1 MSISDS
7 EDSPLGYS
15 PERIAG
21 SLGEWEPDVIGLNC
35 GVGPQPML
43 DAVEKMTPLTK
54 LPVCVMPNAGM
65 PRLVEGRY
73 MYLSSPEYFAEFTMR
88 FVRAGVR
95 VLGGCCGTTPEHI
108 KEMRKA
114 ARSVLPSEF
123 TAPAR
128 SVVRVQADLPAGV
141 EPVAR
146 ERKSELAAKIAGGRF
161 VCSVEISP
169 PKSPDPS
176 KVLGRIAQLREA
188 GVDAV
193 NIPDGPRASARMGSA
208 ALAQLASRETGIQ
221 VILHY
226 CCRDRNLLGM
236 QSDLLG
242 FGALGLKN
250 ILIITGDPPKM
261 GEYPDATAV
270 FDVDSIGLMQIANR
284 LNHGQDLVGNPID
297 QPTSLH
303 LGCGANPGAVNMD
316 EELRRFEYK
325 VEAGA
330 EYVMTQPVYDPA
342 VLERWVR
349 RTEHCR
355 IPLLVGILPLRN
367 LRNAEFLTNEVP
379 GMAVPAP
386 ILRRLADAPSPEDA
400 RAVGT
405 DVAREAL
412 LESLPLSQ
420 GVYVMTPFNSVK
432 AALDVLEALPP
443 SHRPAGIA

>member
-1 MSISDS
+1 
-7 EDSPLGYS
+7 
-15 PERIAG
+15 
-21 SLGEWEPDVIGLNC
+21 V
-35 GVGPQPML
+35 
-43 DAVEKMTPLTK
+43 
-54 LPVCVMPNAGM
+54 
-65 PRLVEGRY
+65 PR
-73 MYLSSPEYFAEFTMR
+73 A
-88 FVRAGVR
+88 
-95 VLGGCCGTTPEHI
+95 
-108 KEMRKA
+108 
-114 ARSVLPSEF
+114 
-123 TAPAR
+123 
-128 SVVRVQADLPAGV
+128 
-141 EPVAR
+141 
-146 ERKSELAAKIAGGRF
+146 RKSELAARIAAGRF
-161 VCSVEISP
+161 VCSVEMSP

-176 KVLGRIAQLREA
+176 KVLARIAQLREA

-208 ALAQLASRETGIQ
+208 ALAQLAARETGID

-284 LNHGQDLVGNPID
+284 LNHAQDLVGNPID

-330 EYVMTQPVYDPA
+330 EYVMTQPVYDPS

-379 GMAVPAP
+379 GMAVPEP
-386 ILRRLADAPSPEDA
+386 ILRRLAAAPSPEDA
-400 RAVGT
+400 RRVGT
-405 DVAREAL
+405 EVAREAL
-412 LESLPLSQ
+412 MESLPLSQ

-432 AALDVLEALPP
+432 AALDVLEVLPAP
-443 SHRPAGIA
+443 HRPAGIA